1 MCGHH
6 SCVLGDILLVELEK
20 LLLEL
25 VFLFVDEAEV
35 VLHELLYV
43 DIFIARAT
51 SGGRRSLSALGDPS
65 TLGAC
70 CIFRTDLRVL
80 ALDAVKSFFLFFGNA
95 GFLLF
100 AKDNRSGVRGGH
112 SFSLRRRS

>member
-6 SCVLGDILLVELEK
+6 SCVFGDILLVELKE

-25 VFLFVDEAEV
+25 VFLLVDEAEV

-51 SGGRRSLSALGDPS
+51 SGGRRCLSALGDPS
-65 TLGAC
+65 ALGPC
-70 CIFRTDLRVL
+70 CIFGTNLRVL
-80 ALDAVKSFFLFFGNA
+80 ALDAVKSFFLFLGNS

-100 AKDNRSGVRGGH
+100 AKDYRS
-112 SFSLRRRS
+112 